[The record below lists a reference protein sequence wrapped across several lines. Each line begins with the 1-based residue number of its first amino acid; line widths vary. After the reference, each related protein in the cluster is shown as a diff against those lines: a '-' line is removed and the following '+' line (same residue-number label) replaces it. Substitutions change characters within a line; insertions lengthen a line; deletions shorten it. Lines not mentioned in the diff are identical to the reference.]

1 MIQFDSSFLIDL
13 HGELTRQQPAAAFD
27 LIESLDAGELL
38 AVSVHVVAELR
49 VGPELDPH
57 PLRSHEALDR
67 LLAGFLVVYPD
78 ERFARTYAR
87 LWAATNNR
95 RRAVAS
101 MDLLIATAAI
111 LDDAA
116 LVTNNVKGFSRVPG
130 LRIMRY

>member
-1 MIQFDSSFLIDL
+1 MIQFDSSFLINL
-13 HGELTRQQPAAAFD
+13 HDELAQQNPAAACDF
-27 LIESLDAGELL
+27 IESLDPGELL

-49 VGPELDPH
+49 VGPEMGKH
-57 PLRSHEALDR
+57 PLRSHEALDQ

-78 ERFARTYAR
+78 ARFARTYAR

-111 LDDAA
+111 VDDAA
-116 LVTNNVKGFSRVPG
+116 LVTNNVKDFSRVPG
-130 LRIMRY
+130 LRILRY